1 MIIMAALAAGIVGVV
16 SAGTK
21 VAIVLSQYGHK
32 VGSAGI
38 EARMIASEIRGS
50 CTVLTTL
57 HLTLKHVQTSSYYSH
72 CADLISDMTDA
83 SLEMYTEIMEV
94 VGGLSAMTNDG
105 KMNLRKRLQWT
116 FQKPK
121 IVMLRTALEAYRS
134 NLALMLGTLD
144 MAEKASRGYVALTE
158 ERAKEDERDCVKL
171 QGLQLEQRMALLKVQ
186 ELDPENIELPPSPT
200 GAEQSF
206 WGSTSKEAVFPVEKG
221 YVSALREEIATLKRS
236 RTVYDTDPEKV
247 RDRVARQSNRL
258 SQLLLQDQKRISRR
272 WSQTLP
278 ESRLSLYHDFAA
290 NISQSPVS
298 TPSSSSASPSESG
311 DDPFDEFVQGQH
323 WVNNSVVRDFY
334 GWISAQG
341 TAQRGLVLRQLQTH
355 FGDSRR
361 EIVRKPVHAVA
372 IRPVKSEDT
381 LCADVSKIGLE
392 KDMDTI
398 RVEEKQAEPVLAVE
412 VSKEKKSFFLKR
424 SKGLKRRTPST
435 S

>member
-1 MIIMAALAAGIVGVV
+1 MAALAAGIVGVV

-21 VAIVLSQYGHK
+21 VAIVLSQYGNE
-32 VGSAGI
+32 VGSAGT
-38 EARMIASEIRGS
+38 EARMIATEIRGS

-57 HLTLKHVQTSSYYSH
+57 HSTLKHVQTSPYYSH

-94 VGGLSAMTNDG
+94 VEGLSAMTNDS

-144 MAEKASRGYVALTE
+144 MVEKATRSYVALTAE
-158 ERAKEDERDCVKL
+158 SVKEDEKDCAKL
-171 QGLQLEQRMALLKVQ
+171 QGLQLEQRMSLLKVQ
-186 ELDPENIELPPSPT
+186 ELDSENNELLPSPT
-200 GAEQSF
+200 GTGQNFMSSPSRESA
-206 WGSTSKEAVFPVEKG
+206 FPVGKG
-221 YVSALREEIATLKRS
+221 YVSALREEIATLKRT
-236 RTVYDTDPEKV
+236 RTVYDTDPEKI

-258 SQLLLQDQKRISRR
+258 SQLLIQDQKRISRR

-290 NISQSPVS
+290 DRSQSPLS

-311 DDPFDEFVQGQH
+311 DDPFNEFIQGQH
-323 WVNNSVVRDFY
+323 WVNDSIVRDFY
-334 GWISAQG
+334 SWMSTQG

-355 FGDSRR
+355 FGDSRK
-361 EIVRKPVHAVA
+361 EIVRKPVNIVGIH
-372 IRPVKSEDT
+372 PVGSVDT
-381 LCADVSKIGLE
+381 LCTEVSKLGVE
-392 KDMDTI
+392 KDIAII
-398 RVEEKQAEPVLAVE
+398 RIEEKQAELALIVE
-412 VSKEKKSFFLKR
+412 KNKEKKSFFLKR